1 MALSSP
7 RAQVAA
13 SLPVSGY
20 TPDGHIPSQPA
31 SSSCWAP
38 IGIWTCGLDIAN
50 GKLISSISFR
60 PKPTRLSHGSL
71 VCSLNSSKAFAHAPR
86 LHNSAPEA
94 SCGPNKFLLKCHLL
108 RELSG
113 ALFFSSFSS
122 FSPCLLVFFIPPF
135 FLSLFFLPPSHPS
148 ILPSSVFPPP
158 YHYRRH

>member
-7 RAQVAA
+7 CAQVAA

-108 RELSG
+108 SEAFPRNPIYNCIFPVLVSHVPHFPFLV
-113 ALFFSSFSS
+113 LFIYFFPYYLTSSDILYFILKTS
-122 FSPCLLVFFIPPF
+122 LLG
-135 FLSLFFLPPSHPS
+135 
-148 ILPSSVFPPP
+148 
-158 YHYRRH
+158 